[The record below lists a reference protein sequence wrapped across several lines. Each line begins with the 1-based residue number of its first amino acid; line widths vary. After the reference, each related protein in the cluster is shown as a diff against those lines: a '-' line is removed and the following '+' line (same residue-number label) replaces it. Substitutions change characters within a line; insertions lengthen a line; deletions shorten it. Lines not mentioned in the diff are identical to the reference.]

1 MFDPHTSEGDAAVAA
16 AGARAGADVVR
27 ARYGRRLRRIG
38 KGGGDF
44 ATDADVA
51 AERAILDV
59 IRFVRPEDAVLGEE
73 GGRRGTAYVTDGEN
87 LSGIVYFAAGIA
99 LCRAAGCVVTGVEG
113 APLDEGGRGLMV
125 AADEETHALLMS
137 MTGGSRGR

>member
-27 ARYGRRLRRIG
+27 VRYGRRLRRIG

-73 GGRRGTAYVTDGEN
+73 GGRRGAAYVTDGEN
-87 LSGIVYFAAGIA
+87 LSGSVHFAAGIA

>member
-1 MFDPHTSEGDAAVAA
+1 M
-16 AGARAGADVVR
+16 VR

-38 KGGGDF
+38 KGGGGF

-73 GGRRGTAYVTDGEN
+73 GGRRGAAYVTDGEN
-87 LSGIVYFAAGIA
+87 LSGSVHFAAGIA

-113 APLDEGGRGLMV
+113 APLDEG
-125 AADEETHALLMS
+125 AA
-137 MTGGSRGR
+137 GSWSPPTRRPMRC